1 MYLRLPGP
9 KNVVCLLGVTAVRQR
24 PRTDD
29 LWCVRQADL
38 FENTA
43 ALLPAVHA
51 IIRRWAGRLGWRDL
65 QVVFVR
71 VSVFP
76 IHR

>member
-1 MYLRLPGP
+1 M
-9 KNVVCLLGVTAVRQR
+9 
-24 PRTDD
+24 DD

-71 VSVFP
+71 VVSPCYPQIVLEMRRPLFDSGHSH
-76 IHR
+76 IA